1 MSNLIKVNIVLKLE
15 EKYLVR
21 LEDELRGV
29 FEVVSY
35 RVLPDTQELYE
46 NSPTF
51 RSLVKKRKEIQ
62 EEIDI
67 YINEHG

>member
-1 MSNLIKVNIVLKLE
+1 MIKVNIVLKLRE
-15 EKYLVR
+15 EDLVP
-21 LEDELRGV
+21 LEYELRDL

-46 NSPTF
+46 TKPTF
-51 RSLVKKRKEIQ
+51 KRLVQKRKEIQ
-62 EEIDI
+62 EEIDN